1 MPQWAVTSLLKSGA
15 LRDSFLLFSVGG
27 ENNLESRG
35 GKTRCLDVGSPTRLA
50 LQLVNI
56 RARLTSLESDQTDSV
71 TPNMTVEHA
80 RG

>member
-35 GKTRCLDVGSPTRLA
+35 GKTRCLGVGSPTRLA
-50 LQLVNI
+50 LQLANI
-56 RARLTSLESDQTDSV
+56 RARLTPSNRTRRI
-71 TPNMTVEHA
+71 P
-80 RG
+80 